1 MYCFVLFGIVCYVLL
16 RLLCIGSCCLAL
28 FCSSPGPSCIASS
41 CLASSCLVPTICA
54 LFFPRPFGKMIEHLG
69 VVSAFAGS
77 HKDRLTRMRRKL
89 CGAMLAIV
97 VGFKQMLSLRL
108 SHFKLMLSLRLIEEL

>member
-1 MYCFVLFGIVCYVLL
+1 
-16 RLLCIGSCCLAL
+16 
-28 FCSSPGPSCIASS
+28 
-41 CLASSCLVPTICA
+41 
-54 LFFPRPFGKMIEHLG
+54 MIEHLG

-108 SHFKLMLSLRLIEEL
+108 SHFKLMLSLRLSHLGYHLCKRSLQQLPPRPSDAQGQNVRCRKAQTIASEKCPSS